1 MRPFSFR
8 YLIPEIVLL
17 AAGIGIYWV
26 GIAGTRPDGQ
36 SHVLYPLLS
45 TWGSGITVLVVPI
58 ALVSTLFFG
67 PRSRKANLILMYC
80 GMVLFVVSQWVMM
93 ADSTQPITAHPGF
106 FLSGCGFGM
115 LYSSGTSLM
124 LHWFN
129 QERHQEP
136 LLLLTLQDG
145 SHRQLPTLAHH
156 PRYVFHQKP

>member
-1 MRPFSFR
+1 
-8 YLIPEIVLL
+8 
-17 AAGIGIYWV
+17 
-26 GIAGTRPDGQ
+26 
-36 SHVLYPLLS
+36 
-45 TWGSGITVLVVPI
+45 
-58 ALVSTLFFG
+58 
-67 PRSRKANLILMYC
+67 MYC

-136 LLLLTLQDG
+136 LQLLTLQDG